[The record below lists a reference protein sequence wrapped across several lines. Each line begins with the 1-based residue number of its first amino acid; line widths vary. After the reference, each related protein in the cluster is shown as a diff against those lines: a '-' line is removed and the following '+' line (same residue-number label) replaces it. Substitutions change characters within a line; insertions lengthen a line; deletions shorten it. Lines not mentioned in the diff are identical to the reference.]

1 MPSLRKLA
9 AMKKTQ
15 SRKTKILHNERERV
29 WKDALTY
36 SHHLKRRKDI
46 LSIISRSFKSFKSK
60 LVLKSDAE
68 FFTRVKREKP
78 SETARSELAY
88 LSPKITKL
96 EQSLWSEIH
105 VLVTKNKLGSISC
118 ALFWRFRG
126 FLSETIGPEFPR
138 SFERR
143 GFYRCD
149 ETARSYQIFV
159 VYSRRTTEMS
169 SSDKYA
175 TRFLLLCAFFHR
187 KSTAESH
194 FNFFSSAT
202 FLVFLV
208 LKSIQQHSKEEEAIR
223 ISLRIA
229 NFTQQCSSYW
239 WSYRTNES
247 TFEKSNLALAFLFL
261 VRTLL
266 SGLRMSIFRLKT
278 RQFNLKSN
286 AIQSKEKKNC
296 SSWSSLFFFLS
307 VLVTHSAKNSLFKHE
322 KKFLLLLLFS
332 LIVKQFSSKKK
343 KKTPSFPSKK
353 ESITRAWKSKPYA
366 RIARVNTVFAFRAFF
381 HLFSCTRSGSG
392 SKVYERFFFLFC
404 VFSRVFFSREKIV
417 PLLLL
422 FLLLFF
428 LLLSRE
434 TLFSGGEKKKRKN
447 ISLERSARF
456 RSEREKNIRT
466 TTYAREVQKERKL
479 SPLLLLPSLFLSLL
493 CCSFRGG
500 EQSVSSVC
508 DKKGVLEYFRD
519 DRPKR
524 ERSEEKRKRGGS
536 GFSWN
541 CPKPKGRKKIQ
552 NTCLHTKLFITYT
565 RCCAYHQPAADQ
577 TYYRCLGAIIMFIL
591 LFLLRWERAG
601 AEKE

>member
-296 SSWSSLFFFLS
+296 SSWSSLFFFSLCPRHSLS
-307 VLVTHSAKNSLFKHE
+307 QKQPVQTREEISSSSSLFLDCKTTFASE
-322 KKFLLLLLFS
+322 
-332 LIVKQFSSKKK
+332 KK

-381 HLFSCTRSGSG
+381 HLFSCTRSGVGAKFMSG
-392 SKVYERFFFLFC
+392 FFFFF
-404 VFSRVFFSREKIV
+404 VFFSLVSFSREKIV
-417 PLLLL
+417 VPLPPLL

-428 LLLSRE
+428 LLLSR
-434 TLFSGGEKKKRKN
+434 FSFLVRKKKRKN
-447 ISLERSARF
+447 IYLERSARF

-479 SPLLLLPSLFLSLL
+479 SPLLLLASLFLSLL
-493 CCSFRGG
+493 LFVSRRGTKCVN
-500 EQSVSSVC
+500 SLWKRVM
-508 DKKGVLEYFRD
+508 EYFRD
-519 DRPKR
+519 DPPPKG
-524 ERSEEKRKRGGS
+524 EKRFKTLVS
-536 GFSWN
+536 T
-541 CPKPKGRKKIQ
+541 Q
-552 NTCLHTKLFITYT
+552 NYL
-565 RCCAYHQPAADQ
+565 
-577 TYYRCLGAIIMFIL
+577 
-591 LFLLRWERAG
+591 
-601 AEKE
+601 

>member
-118 ALFWRFRG
+118 ALFWRLRG

-296 SSWSSLFFFLS
+296 SSWSSLFFFSLCPRHSLS
-307 VLVTHSAKNSLFKHE
+307 QKQPVQTREEISSSSSLFLDCKTT
-322 KKFLLLLLFS
+322 
-332 LIVKQFSSKKK
+332 FSSKKK

-392 SKVYERFFFLFC
+392 SKVYERFFFLF
-404 VFSRVFFSREKIV
+404 VFFLVSFSLEKKLFLFSSLSSSFLSSSFSVLSFLGVRKRREKIYLSKEARV
-417 PLLLL
+417 FVQRERRIFAPPLTLERYRKKGNSRRYY
-422 FLLLFF
+422 FF
-428 LLLSRE
+428 LLSFCRCCVVRFAAGNKVCHQFVTKKGCWNIFGTTDQKEKEVRKSEKEGGADSAE
-434 TLFSGGEKKKRKN
+434 TAQSPKGEK
-447 ISLERSARF
+447 RF
-456 RSEREKNIRT
+456 KT
-466 TTYAREVQKERKL
+466 L
-479 SPLLLLPSLFLSLL
+479 
-493 CCSFRGG
+493 
-500 EQSVSSVC
+500 VST
-508 DKKGVLEYFRD
+508 
-519 DRPKR
+519 
-524 ERSEEKRKRGGS
+524 
-536 GFSWN
+536 
-541 CPKPKGRKKIQ
+541 Q
-552 NTCLHTKLFITYT
+552 NYL
-565 RCCAYHQPAADQ
+565 
-577 TYYRCLGAIIMFIL
+577 
-591 LFLLRWERAG
+591 
-601 AEKE
+601 

>member
-392 SKVYERFFFLFC
+392 SKVYERFFFLF
-404 VFSRVFFSREKIV
+404 VFFLVSFSLEKKLFLSFFSFFFFSFFFFLEKLSFLGVRKRREKIYLSKEARV
-417 PLLLL
+417 FVLRERRIFAPPLTLERYRRKGNSRRYY
-422 FLLLFF
+422 FF
-428 LLLSRE
+428 LLSFCRCCVVRFAAGNKVCHQFVTKKGCWNIFGTTDQKEKEVRKSEKEGGADSAE
-434 TLFSGGEKKKRKN
+434 TAQSPKGEK
-447 ISLERSARF
+447 RF
-456 RSEREKNIRT
+456 KT
-466 TTYAREVQKERKL
+466 L
-479 SPLLLLPSLFLSLL
+479 
-493 CCSFRGG
+493 
-500 EQSVSSVC
+500 VST
-508 DKKGVLEYFRD
+508 
-519 DRPKR
+519 
-524 ERSEEKRKRGGS
+524 
-536 GFSWN
+536 
-541 CPKPKGRKKIQ
+541 Q
-552 NTCLHTKLFITYT
+552 NYL
-565 RCCAYHQPAADQ
+565 
-577 TYYRCLGAIIMFIL
+577 
-591 LFLLRWERAG
+591 
-601 AEKE
+601 

>member
-1 MPSLRKLA
+1 
-9 AMKKTQ
+9 MKKTQ

-143 GFYRCD
+143 RFYRCD

-261 VRTLL
+261 VQTFL
-266 SGLRMSIFRLKT
+266 SCLRMSILRLKT

-286 AIQSKEKKNC
+286 AIQSKEKKIVLHDRVC
-296 SSWSSLFFFLS
+296 FFFSLS
-307 VLVTHSAKNSLFKHE
+307 SVTHSAKNSLFKHE

-332 LIVKQFSSKKK
+332 WIVKQ
-343 KKTPSFPSKK
+343 PFP
-353 ESITRAWKSKPYA
+353 P
-366 RIARVNTVFAFRAFF
+366 
-381 HLFSCTRSGSG
+381 
-392 SKVYERFFFLFC
+392 
-404 VFSRVFFSREKIV
+404 
-417 PLLLL
+417 
-422 FLLLFF
+422 
-428 LLLSRE
+428 
-434 TLFSGGEKKKRKN
+434 KRKKN
-447 ISLERSARF
+447 SEFSIEERINHARL
-456 RSEREKNIRT
+456 KIKTLRT
-466 TTYAREVQKERKL
+466 H
-479 SPLLLLPSLFLSLL
+479 
-493 CCSFRGG
+493 
-500 EQSVSSVC
+500 
-508 DKKGVLEYFRD
+508 
-519 DRPKR
+519 RPR
-524 ERSEEKRKRGGS
+524 
-536 GFSWN
+536 
-541 CPKPKGRKKIQ
+541 
-552 NTCLHTKLFITYT
+552 
-565 RCCAYHQPAADQ
+565 
-577 TYYRCLGAIIMFIL
+577 
-591 LFLLRWERAG
+591 
-601 AEKE
+601 

>member
-1 MPSLRKLA
+1 
-9 AMKKTQ
+9 MKKTQ

-261 VRTLL
+261 VRTFL
-266 SGLRMSIFRLKT
+266 SGLRMSILRLKT

-296 SSWSSLFFFLS
+296 SSWSSLFFFSLCPRHSLS
-307 VLVTHSAKNSLFKHE
+307 QKQPVQTREEISSSSSLFLDCKTT
-322 KKFLLLLLFS
+322 
-332 LIVKQFSSKKK
+332 FSSKKK

-366 RIARVNTVFAFRAFF
+366 RIARVNTVSAFRAFF

-392 SKVYERFFFLFC
+392 SKVYERFFFFF
-404 VFSRVFFSREKIV
+404 VSFSRVFFSLREKIVV

-428 LLLSRE
+428 LLLLEKLSFLGVRKRREKIYLSKEARVFVQRERRIFAPPLTLERYRRKGNSRRYYFFLLSFCRCCVVRFAAGNKVCHQFVTKKGCWNIFGTTDQKEKEVRKSEKEGGADSAE
-434 TLFSGGEKKKRKN
+434 TAQSPKGEK
-447 ISLERSARF
+447 RF
-456 RSEREKNIRT
+456 KT
-466 TTYAREVQKERKL
+466 L
-479 SPLLLLPSLFLSLL
+479 
-493 CCSFRGG
+493 
-500 EQSVSSVC
+500 VST
-508 DKKGVLEYFRD
+508 
-519 DRPKR
+519 
-524 ERSEEKRKRGGS
+524 
-536 GFSWN
+536 
-541 CPKPKGRKKIQ
+541 Q
-552 NTCLHTKLFITYT
+552 NYL
-565 RCCAYHQPAADQ
+565 
-577 TYYRCLGAIIMFIL
+577 
-591 LFLLRWERAG
+591 
-601 AEKE
+601 

>member
-296 SSWSSLFFFLS
+296 SSWSSLFFFSLCPRHSLS
-307 VLVTHSAKNSLFKHE
+307 QKQPVQTREEISSSSSLFLDCKTT
-322 KKFLLLLLFS
+322 
-332 LIVKQFSSKKK
+332 FSSKKK

-447 ISLERSARF
+447 ISLDRSARF

-508 DKKGVLEYFRD
+508 EKRVMEYFSG
-519 DRPKR
+519 RPDQKEKEVR
-524 ERSEEKRKRGGS
+524 KSEKEGGADSAETAQSPKGEKRFKTLVS
-536 GFSWN
+536 T
-541 CPKPKGRKKIQ
+541 Q
-552 NTCLHTKLFITYT
+552 NYL
-565 RCCAYHQPAADQ
+565 
-577 TYYRCLGAIIMFIL
+577 
-591 LFLLRWERAG
+591 
-601 AEKE
+601 